1 MASEPKLLK
10 LFKLLLGDKYKIVP
24 VSDDEKNKANNTISN
39 EDLDVTTDLVSDH
52 DEEIDDDMSDGIEEE
67 IDEDSE
73 CEKLPRYNITYNQDK
88 DNNKTSISEE
98 AKALFERDQQKYGIT
113 AQKEE
118 KPLETNEQDLINEAQ
133 ITYDQI
139 IKYLSNEIEYLSSSK
154 KAARESYIDI
164 KKNSDKDDPYRS
176 QMADSYNPLYIQ
188 EQIDYYNRIKQDPF
202 YGRFK
207 LVSQDRKTI
216 NVFVGRIAFEEN
228 GVMIVSPWS
237 EIGKAFRQNKAN
249 FYIKGK
255 YYSVINKYIY
265 ITKNGRIIGAKD
277 ESPK

>member
-1 MASEPKLLK
+1 MAHESKLLK
-10 LFKLLLGDKYKIVP
+10 LFKLLLGSKYKIVP
-24 VSDDEKNKANNTISN
+24 LSDNEKNNAN
-39 EDLDVTTDLVSDH
+39 
-52 DEEIDDDMSDGIEEE
+52 
-67 IDEDSE
+67 
-73 CEKLPRYNITYNQDK
+73 NITYNQDK

-113 AQKEE
+113 TQKEE

-133 ITYDQI
+133 TTYDQI
-139 IKYLSNEIEYLSSSK
+139 TKYLSNEIECLSSSK

-164 KKNSDKDDPYRS
+164 LMNSDKDDPYRA
-176 QMADSYNPLYIQ
+176 QMADSYNLLYIQ

-216 NVFVGRIAFEEN
+216 NVFIGRITFEEN

-237 EIGKAFRQNKAN
+237 EIGKAFRQNRAN

-255 YYSVINKYIY
+255 YYSVINKYTY

>member
-1 MASEPKLLK
+1 MASESKLLK
-10 LFKLLLGDKYKIVP
+10 LFKLLLGGKYKIVP
-24 VSDDEKNKANNTISN
+24 LSDNEKDKANNTISN
-39 EDLDVTTDLVSDH
+39 EGLDAITDPVSDR
-52 DEEIDDDMSDGIEEE
+52 DEEINDDMSDGIEEE

-73 CEKLPRYNITYNQDK
+73 YEKLPRYNITYNQ

-113 AQKEE
+113 TQKEE

-133 ITYDQI
+133 TIYDQI
-139 IKYLSNEIEYLSSSK
+139 TKYLSNEIKRLSSSK
-154 KAARESYIDI
+154 KAAREFYIGI
-164 KKNSDKDDPYRS
+164 LKNSDKDDPYRA

-216 NVFVGRIAFEEN
+216 NVFIGRIAFEEN

-237 EIGKAFRQNKAN
+237 EIGKAFRQKNRAN

-255 YYSVINKYIY
+255 YCSVINKYTY

>member
-1 MASEPKLLK
+1 MASESKLLK
-10 LFKLLLGDKYKIVP
+10 LFKLLLGGKYKIVP
-24 VSDDEKNKANNTISN
+24 LSDNEKNKANNTISN
-39 EDLDVTTDLVSDH
+39 EGLDAITDPVSDR
-52 DEEIDDDMSDGIEEE
+52 DEEINDDMSDGIEEE

-73 CEKLPRYNITYNQDK
+73 YEKLPRYNITYNQD
-88 DNNKTSISEE
+88 NNKTIISEE

-113 AQKEE
+113 TQKEE

-133 ITYDQI
+133 TTYDQI
-139 IKYLSNEIEYLSSSK
+139 TKYLSNEIECLSSSK

-164 KKNSDKDDPYRS
+164 LMNSDKDDPYRA

-216 NVFVGRIAFEEN
+216 NVFIGRIAFEEN

-237 EIGKAFRQNKAN
+237 EIGKAFRQNRAN

-255 YYSVINKYIY
+255 YYSVINKYTY

>member
-1 MASEPKLLK
+1 MASESKLLK
-10 LFKLLLGDKYKIVP
+10 LFKLLLGGKYKIVP
-24 VSDDEKNKANNTISN
+24 LSDNEKNKANNTISN
-39 EDLDVTTDLVSDH
+39 EGLDAITDPVSDR
-52 DEEIDDDMSDGIEEE
+52 DEEINDDMSDGIEEE

-73 CEKLPRYNITYNQDK
+73 YEKLPRYNITYNQD
-88 DNNKTSISEE
+88 NNKTIISEE

-113 AQKEE
+113 TQKEE

-133 ITYDQI
+133 TIYDQI
-139 IKYLSNEIEYLSSSK
+139 TKYLSNEIKRLSSSK
-154 KAARESYIDI
+154 KAAREFYIGI
-164 KKNSDKDDPYRS
+164 LKNSDKDDPYRA

-216 NVFVGRIAFEEN
+216 NVFIGRIAFEEN

-237 EIGKAFRQNKAN
+237 EIGKAFRQNRAN

-255 YYSVINKYIY
+255 YCSVINKYTY

>member
-1 MASEPKLLK
+1 MASESKLLK
-10 LFKLLLGDKYKIVP
+10 LFKLLLGGKYKIVP
-24 VSDDEKNKANNTISN
+24 LSDNEKNKANNAISN
-39 EDLDVTTDLVSDH
+39 EGLDAITDPVSDR
-52 DEEIDDDMSDGIEEE
+52 DEEINDDMSDGIEEE

-73 CEKLPRYNITYNQDK
+73 YEKLPRYNITYNQD
-88 DNNKTSISEE
+88 NNKTIISEE

-113 AQKEE
+113 TQKEE

-133 ITYDQI
+133 TTYDQI
-139 IKYLSNEIEYLSSSK
+139 TKYLSNEIECLSSSK

-164 KKNSDKDDPYRS
+164 LMNSDKDDPYRA

-188 EQIDYYNRIKQDPF
+188 EQIDYYNRINQDPF

-216 NVFVGRIAFEEN
+216 NVFIGRIAFEEN

-237 EIGKAFRQNKAN
+237 EIGKAFRQNRAN

-255 YYSVINKYIY
+255 YYSVINKYTY